1 MKAIRENMPLTAI
14 RGLAAAWVAAGH
26 VLPIWFPY
34 VGTALGPVL
43 AMSHTA
49 VDVFFILSGFIL
61 MQVYGVMR
69 LNQAPMFWL
78 RRICRI
84 YPLHLSV
91 MAAIALLIVTAAA
104 LGRSAHNSHDWTSF
118 GVVTL
123 LLQPFLLGDTPWN
136 PPSWSIGVE
145 LLCYVLFPLTLR
157 LMRRASD
164 LLLVCLAAMLAML
177 EAHVLYLHAGATT
190 GSGAILRGLIGFHL
204 GAALSLLVPRLPVRA
219 APTLALTGSVGIALG
234 INASSPASTVL
245 SAAVLIFAL
254 APSRGLVAHVL
265 SCGPLVWLGRVS
277 FSIYL
282 LHVQLLSVLDR
293 ALSSSVDPRVKVVIF
308 LAILLA
314 LSEVTYRF
322 IEQPGRRLPMVIKAK
337 IRSIRCTL
345 AETEVGVRR
354 RITETQCPLSETDA
368 Q

>member
-1 MKAIRENMPLTAI
+1 M
-14 RGLAAAWVAAGH
+14 
-26 VLPIWFPY
+26 
-34 VGTALGPVL
+34 
-43 AMSHTA
+43 
-49 VDVFFILSGFIL
+49 
-61 MQVYGVMR
+61 
-69 LNQAPMFWL
+69 
-78 RRICRI
+78 
-84 YPLHLSV
+84 
-91 MAAIALLIVTAAA
+91 
-104 LGRSAHNSHDWTSF
+104 
-118 GVVTL
+118 
-123 LLQPFLLGDTPWN
+123 
-136 PPSWSIGVE
+136 
-145 LLCYVLFPLTLR
+145 
-157 LMRRASD
+157 
-164 LLLVCLAAMLAML
+164 
-177 EAHVLYLHAGATT
+177 
-190 GSGAILRGLIGFHL
+190 
-204 GAALSLLVPRLPVRA
+204 
-219 APTLALTGSVGIALG
+219 
-234 INASSPASTVL
+234 L

-314 LSEVTYRF
+314 LSEVTYWF

-354 RITETQCPLSETDA
+354 RITETQRPLSETDA